1 MYEIIIRI
9 LSTIINIIDFNIIYL
24 INFIISKFLSNANT
38 EEYEIISNLFR
49 IIPSIWNIEK
59 SRLIFINLYIYI

>member
-1 MYEIIIRI
+1 MYEIIVRI
-9 LSTIINIIDFNIIYL
+9 LLTIINIIYFNIIYL

-49 IIPSIWNIEK
+49 IIPSI
-59 SRLIFINLYIYI
+59 